1 MQKPSDKY
9 SEFRKSI
16 FIGITMGML
25 LAIVFFAGFFSRD
38 FLEIPSVFASNTDA
52 TNDGNETYALVDEVQ
67 NLLNRHYLREQP
79 EYSQRQY
86 AAIRGVLQ
94 SLGDRNTFFIEPAV
108 ARSESDVLAGTYGG
122 IGVNLSRNADGN
134 FVLFPFPDGPAIRA
148 GVLDNDVLVSVNGA
162 EITPALQQDAVDQ
175 MLRGEVTDESGVE
188 LIVRRQIA
196 NDEETEET
204 LFILFDVINIPSVL
218 WRVIQEDSR
227 IGYLQVMRFTSRT
240 PEEVQSALAS
250 LNEADIEAL
259 ILDLRN
265 NGGGLLQESVEVAS
279 EFLDGGV
286 VLYQES
292 IDSERTFE
300 ATPDG
305 GAINLPLV
313 VLVNGGTAS
322 AAELVAGALQDYE
335 QGILMGQTTYGKGT
349 IQQIFPLSDSSSIHV
364 TSAEW
369 FTPDRNVIDGAGLEP
384 DITMIPDENG
394 RDIEIGEA
402 VRYLREQINTAEE
415 DNS

>member
-16 FIGITMGML
+16 FIGITMGIL
-25 LAIVFFAGFFSRD
+25 LAVVFFAGFFSRD
-38 FLEIPSVFASNTDA
+38 FLEIPSVFASNGDVSETD
-52 TNDGNETYALVDEVQ
+52 ESYELIDEVQ

-86 AAIRGVLQ
+86 GAIRGVLQ
-94 SLGDRNTFFIEPAV
+94 ALGDRNTFFIEPAV

-134 FVLFPFPDGPAIRA
+134 FVLFPFPDGPAINA
-148 GVLDNDVLVSVNGA
+148 GVQDNDVIISIDEVDIS
-162 EITPALQQDAVDQ
+162 PALQQDAVDQ
-175 MLRGEVTDESGVE
+175 MLRGEVTDGSGVE
-188 LIVRRQIA
+188 IVVRRTDA
-196 NDEETEET
+196 NGEESEETI
-204 LFILFDVINIPSVL
+204 FILFDVINIPSVL
-218 WRVIQEDSR
+218 WRVLQEDSR
-227 IGYLQVMRFTSRT
+227 IGYLQVMRFTART
-240 PEEVQSALAS
+240 PEEVQSAVMS
-250 LNEADIEAL
+250 LNEADIESL
-259 ILDLRN
+259 ILDMRN

-292 IDSERTFE
+292 IDSERSFE
-300 ATPDG
+300 ATADG
-305 GAINLPLV
+305 GAIEVPLV

-335 QGILMGQTTYGKGT
+335 RGILIGQVTYGKGT

-369 FTPDRNVIDGAGLEP
+369 FTPDRNVIDGVGLEP
-384 DITMIPDENG
+384 DITMIPDDNG

-402 VRYLREQINTAEE
+402 VRYLQEQMNIAGE
-415 DNS
+415 DN